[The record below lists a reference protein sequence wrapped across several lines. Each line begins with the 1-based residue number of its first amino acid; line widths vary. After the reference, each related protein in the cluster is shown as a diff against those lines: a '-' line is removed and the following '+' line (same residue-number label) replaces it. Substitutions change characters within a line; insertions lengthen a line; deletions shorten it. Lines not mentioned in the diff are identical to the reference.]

1 MKYIKHYSKFKES
14 IQIDTAMYDLNL
26 QESLSIW
33 QDSLLNSINAEKLDF
48 HDELKLDRSVKLDLD
63 YLVNNNE
70 FVNSLSSL
78 GLKKT
83 DVQNTDDYE
92 TLLNKSCKFMP
103 IYKIESN
110 ELENPIYLAIQFWV
124 DSLSKWDD
132 AHLYRVKEDMKK
144 FYDKL
149 TSKTIEI
156 MDGDN
161 KFIYKTSNGGNDWV
175 MQSGDETEDFLKSL
189 RKEELQTIVSDKNI
203 KINII

>member
-1 MKYIKHYSKFKES
+1 
-14 IQIDTAMYDLNL
+14 
-26 QESLSIW
+26 
-33 QDSLLNSINAEKLDF
+33 
-48 HDELKLDRSVKLDLD
+48 
-63 YLVNNNE
+63 
-70 FVNSLSSL
+70 
-78 GLKKT
+78 
-83 DVQNTDDYE
+83 
-92 TLLNKSCKFMP
+92 MP

-110 ELENPIYLAIQFWV
+110 EFENPIYLAIQFWV

>member
-132 AHLYRVKEDMKK
+132 AYLYRVKEDMKK

>member
-1 MKYIKHYSKFKES
+1 MKYLKNYLNFKES
-14 IQIDTAMYDLNL
+14 IQIDTSMYDLNI

-48 HDELKLDRSVKLDLD
+48 YDELKLERTLKLDLD
-63 YLVNNNE
+63 YLANNNE
-70 FVNSLSSL
+70 FINSLSSL
-78 GLKKT
+78 GLKRT

-103 IYKIESN
+103 IYRIEAN
-110 ELENPIYLAIQFWV
+110 ELENPVYIAIQFWT
-124 DSLSKWDD
+124 DSLSRWED
-132 AHLYRVKEDMKK
+132 ANLYRVKEDMKK

-156 MDGDN
+156 TEGDN
-161 KFIYKTSNGGNDWV
+161 KFIYRTSNGGNDWV
-175 MQSGDETEDFLKSL
+175 MQSGDETEDFKKSL
-189 RKEELQTIVSDKNI
+189 RKEELQQLVSDKNI

>member
-1 MKYIKHYSKFKES
+1 MKYLKNYLNFKES
-14 IQIDTAMYDLNL
+14 IQIDTSMYDLNI

-48 HDELKLDRSVKLDLD
+48 YDELKLERTLKLYLD
-63 YLVNNNE
+63 YLANNNE
-70 FVNSLSSL
+70 FINSLSSL
-78 GLKKT
+78 GLKRT

-103 IYKIESN
+103 IYRIEAN
-110 ELENPIYLAIQFWV
+110 ELENPVYIAIQFWT
-124 DSLSKWDD
+124 DSLSRWED
-132 AHLYRVKEDMKK
+132 ANLYRVKEDMKK

-156 MDGDN
+156 TEGDN
-161 KFIYKTSNGGNDWV
+161 KFIYRTSNGGNDWV
-175 MQSGDETEDFLKSL
+175 MQSGDETEDFKKSL
-189 RKEELQTIVSDKNI
+189 RKEELQQLVSDKNI

>member
-14 IQIDTAMYDLNL
+14 IQIDTSMYDLNL

-70 FVNSLSSL
+70 FINSLSSL

-132 AHLYRVKEDMKK
+132 TYLYKVKEDMKK

-175 MQSGDETEDFLKSL
+175 MESGDETEDFLKSL